1 MNDKDRDLIAQAL
14 KAAGS
19 AGEQGFTYLVHW
31 QFLDGLIGF
40 VGWGILLVGALWAFR
55 RALAWKPEEDEGHI
69 ARGLTLVVTAIAVAG
84 FLSGS
89 FDGLRDM
96 LAPEGA
102 AIYTVLHK

>member
-1 MNDKDRDLIAQAL
+1 MNDHDRDLIQQVL
-14 KAAGS
+14 QAAGK
-19 AGEQGFTYLVHW
+19 AGEQGFAYLVHW
-31 QFLDGLIGF
+31 QLLDGLISL
-40 VGWGILLVGALWAFR
+40 VGYGILLLGALWAFR
-55 RALAWKPEEDEGHI
+55 RALAWKPKEDEGHI
-69 ARGLTLVVTAIAVAG
+69 ARAATLVVTSIAMAI